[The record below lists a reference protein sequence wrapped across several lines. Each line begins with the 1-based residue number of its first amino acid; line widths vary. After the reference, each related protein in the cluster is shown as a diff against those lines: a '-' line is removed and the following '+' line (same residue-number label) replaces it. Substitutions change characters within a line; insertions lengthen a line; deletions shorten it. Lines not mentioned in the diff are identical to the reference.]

1 LPRELI
7 SDLAMLERLVEFDG
21 RDVVDIGCGGGA
33 LVRDLTARGA
43 RVTGV
48 EVSEEQLATALS
60 RARDDGARYLVG
72 LAQALP
78 LSDDSVDVAVFMRS
92 FHHVPAGE
100 LMQALRES
108 RRVLRPGG
116 VLYIAEPLTEGDFFT
131 LTSLVEDELEVR
143 RAAQNAIDQ
152 ARLAGFEEV
161 QSVDYDV
168 EVELAG
174 VAALRERIVSVDPQR
189 AEIFDAREAEIA
201 EAFERLGSAGEHP
214 GERRFIAPMRADVLR
229 PAPAD

>member
-33 LVRDLTARGA
+33 LVRELSAQGA
-43 RVTGV
+43 RVTGL
-48 EVSEEQLATALS
+48 EVSAAQLATALS
-60 RARDDGARYLVG
+60 RAGEDGARYLVG

-78 LSDDSVDVAVFMRS
+78 LPDDSVDVAVFMRS

-100 LMQALRES
+100 LMQALREA
-108 RRVLRPGG
+108 RRVLRLGG

-152 ARLAGFEEV
+152 ARLAGLERV

-174 VAALRERIVSVDPQR
+174 VAALRERIVSVDPKR
-189 AEIFDAREAEIA
+189 VEVFDARQAEIA
-201 EAFERLGSAGEHP
+201 EAFERLGSAGECP

-229 PAPAD
+229 PVPAD

>member
-1 LPRELI
+1 MPRELI

-33 LVRDLTARGA
+33 LVRELSARGA

-48 EVSEEQLATALS
+48 EVSAAQLATALS
-60 RARDDGARYLVG
+60 RAGDDGARYLVG

-78 LSDDSVDVAVFMRS
+78 LPDDSVDVAVFMRS

-100 LMQALRES
+100 LTQALREA
-108 RRVLRPGG
+108 RRVLRLGG

-152 ARLAGFEEV
+152 ARLAGLERV

-174 VAALRERIVSVDPQR
+174 VAALRERIVSVDPKR
-189 AEIFDAREAEIA
+189 VEVFDAREAEIA
-201 EAFERLGSAGEHP
+201 EAFERLGSAGERP

-229 PAPAD
+229 PVPAD